1 MSERIN
7 KGTLIALVSQQTG
20 QDAEIVTTIIDAF
33 LNEIYHTLQQG
44 ESITLKNFGNFYVR
58 PEPESW
64 VFKFNPSQKW
74 RALFG
79 WSSTHKE

>member
-1 MSERIN
+1 MAERIN
-7 KGTLIALVSQQTG
+7 KETLITRISQQTS
-20 QDAEIVTTIIDAF
+20 QDIEIVTTVINAF
-33 LNEIYHTLQQG
+33 LDEIYHTLQQG

-58 PEPESW
+58 PGGEKW